1 MQFLSLYIHWPFCKK
16 KCPYCDFNSH
26 VQDFI
31 QHEDWLNAYLNQL
44 DYFNDILSGKRI
56 KSLFFGGGT
65 PSLMSPVIPEK
76 IIDKLSDFL
85 EPDAEI
91 TLEANP
97 TSSDKNKFR
106 DFRAAGINRLSI
118 GVQSLLAS
126 ELKFLGRDHSSS
138 DAIKAIEA
146 ASTIFNRYSL
156 DLIYARPNQTL
167 KAWQAEL
174 LEALRYSAGHIS
186 LYQLTIEQG
195 TPFYAQHKKKVFTMP
210 EHSLAADM
218 FELTNDLL
226 AAHGLIQYEISNYA
240 KPGHECRHNLCYWK
254 YDEFLGIG
262 PGAHSRVKLGGSSLY
277 HSTVMSYKPEK
288 WLAQVKLNGN
298 AIHQSQKLSISEMA
312 TEYILMG
319 LRLRD
324 GLSMSDFKHKFDHSL
339 MPFLNQDK
347 LQYFA
352 LQDLLEYSQD
362 HIKLKPRGKIIL
374 DHIACEILTK
384 VLTSKTA
391 A

>member
-218 FELTNDLL
+218 F
-226 AAHGLIQYEISNYA
+226 
-240 KPGHECRHNLCYWK
+240 
-254 YDEFLGIG
+254 DE
-262 PGAHSRVKLGGSSLY
+262 
-277 HSTVMSYKPEK
+277 
-288 WLAQVKLNGN
+288 
-298 AIHQSQKLSISEMA
+298 
-312 TEYILMG
+312 
-319 LRLRD
+319 
-324 GLSMSDFKHKFDHSL
+324 
-339 MPFLNQDK
+339 
-347 LQYFA
+347 
-352 LQDLLEYSQD
+352 
-362 HIKLKPRGKIIL
+362 
-374 DHIACEILTK
+374 
-384 VLTSKTA
+384 
-391 A
+391 